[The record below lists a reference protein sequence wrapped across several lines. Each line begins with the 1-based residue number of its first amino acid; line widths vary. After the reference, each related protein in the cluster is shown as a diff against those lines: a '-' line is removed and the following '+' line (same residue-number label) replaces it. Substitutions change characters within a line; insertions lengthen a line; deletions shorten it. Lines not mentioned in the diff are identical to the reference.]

1 MLTTVVTFLSKYFSK
16 AKENKKSE
24 NIEIKTDGIKV
35 NKPKYVIYFLFDFKP
50 SLSIS
55 FLIALLIS
63 IKIKTKSATKR
74 IIFRT
79 NNICKFWSDN
89 SINPLSIK
97 VKKVK
102 KPIDYVIINN
112 IIRYIFFLI
121 NSYIWI

>member
-1 MLTTVVTFLSKYFSK
+1 MVTFLSKYFSK

-24 NIEIKTDGIKV
+24 KIEINTDGIKV

-74 IIFRT
+74 KIFRT
-79 NNICKFWSDN
+79 NNICKF
-89 SINPLSIK
+89 
-97 VKKVK
+97 
-102 KPIDYVIINN
+102 
-112 IIRYIFFLI
+112 
-121 NSYIWI
+121 

>member
-1 MLTTVVTFLSKYFSK
+1 MVTFLSKYFSK

-74 IIFRT
+74 IIFRI
-79 NNICKFWSDN
+79 NKIYKF
-89 SINPLSIK
+89 
-97 VKKVK
+97 
-102 KPIDYVIINN
+102 
-112 IIRYIFFLI
+112 
-121 NSYIWI
+121 

>member
-1 MLTTVVTFLSKYFSK
+1 MVTFLSKYFSK

-24 NIEIKTDGIKV
+24 NIEINTDGIKV

-74 IIFRT
+74 TIFRT

-102 KPIDYVIINN
+102 KPIDNVIINN

-121 NSYIWI
+121 NSYVWI